1 MRRIEQADIER
12 MVENTVNRI
21 VNESIDQRREIQ
33 LAYKDVQ
40 QMGRHLSSIG
50 LRLEGTRYGN
60 LYNNLR
66 DALMALNNA
75 LIKELRGGKQ

>member
-1 MRRIEQADIER
+1 MRRIQQGDIER

-21 VNESIDQRREIQ
+21 INESIDHRKEIQ

-50 LRLEGTRYGN
+50 LRLDDTRYN
-60 LYNNLR
+60 KLYNNVR

-75 LIKELRGGKQ
+75 LIKELEGGKQ

>member
-1 MRRIEQADIER
+1 MRRIGQGNIER

-21 VNESIDQRREIQ
+21 INESVDQRKEIQ

-50 LRLEGTRYGN
+50 LRLDDTRYSK
-60 LYNNLR
+60 LYNNVR

-75 LIKELRGGKQ
+75 LIKELEGGKQ

>member
-1 MRRIEQADIER
+1 

-21 VNESIDQRREIQ
+21 INESVDQRKEIQ

-50 LRLEGTRYGN
+50 LRLDDTRYSK
-60 LYNNLR
+60 LYNNVR

-75 LIKELRGGKQ
+75 LIKELEGGKQ